1 MFSINCAIDIVP
13 ILCLTN
19 EDEALVYWIFLGRVD
34 VFAVSTM
41 GYEEERLA
49 TWIVDGV
56 RRRRRRDSTAGK
68 SSLRAIRTTCD
79 APDVLGAS
87 RHARFRHLFHHPS
100 TWHFTR
106 SRPHASDR
114 KEPLRFERGSI
125 RVSTRVRFGFE
136 PVGKGDR
143 RWALAKSTTNCLPS
157 VTCILDVCVQA
168 GSRTCRRRSA

>member
-114 KEPLRFERGSI
+114 KEPLRFKRDP
-125 RVSTRVRFGFE
+125 FGFRTGF
-136 PVGKGDR
+136 VSVSNRSGKEIDDGH
-143 RWALAKSTTNCLPS
+143 WPS
-157 VTCILDVCVQA
+157 RQPIACQV
-168 GSRTCRRRSA
+168 